1 MFIYKL
7 QLVHMGDIF
16 FLVLPI
22 FHICTV
28 IGCYFLLKSVARIL
42 TTKKSVL
49 PVLMCIIIVY
59 SLMFIFE

>member
-1 MFIYKL
+1 MFIDKL

-42 TTKKSVL
+42 TTQKKYVARIDVHYYCVQSH
-49 PVLMCIIIVY
+49 VY
-59 SLMFIFE
+59 F